1 MVRIKKFNKKLVAVY
16 HGLGGDPS
24 PDRIS
29 LLELKGYDV
38 IYPHIDYELE
48 WKKDRC
54 RSVFDTQV
62 ELAKSVDLII
72 GFSLGGY
79 MAFELSGALNKNC
92 ILINPALDRDRT
104 KLEIKHFDINRG
116 DEYGFIDVYLGEYDT
131 LIDKSITLK
140 YLRSIGVDFKYS
152 IVTGMGHRTP
162 IEYFS
167 EIINKSK
174 IV

>member
-1 MVRIKKFNKKLVAVY
+1 MIEIKRFNSKSVVVY
-16 HGLGGDPS
+16 HGLGGSPS
-24 PDRIS
+24 QDRIDC
-29 LLELKGYDV
+29 LESMGYKV

-62 ELAKSVDLII
+62 ELAKNVDLII
-72 GFSLGGY
+72 GLSLGGY
-79 MAFELSGALNKNC
+79 MAFELSGVLNKNC

-152 IVTGMGHRTP
+152 IVSGMEHRTP